1 MTLETMIKRFGARP
15 VRTHQAGAAPGSKP
29 RRSLTNATGGTLVS
43 SCGVRGQTRT
53 ATDHR
58 KIKPKKKEQPLI
70 NIVQWNAEGV
80 SNKKDDL
87 QHFLHE
93 NNVNICCIEETHLQE
108 DKPFKIRGYQVF
120 RNDRKERKK
129 GGVMT
134 LVRNNINA
142 LETKRFMDEAEY
154 LEIKA
159 SIGNKSYNIVNFYCP
174 NDKKLSLDTMQIP
187 DSSFL
192 ILGDFNSQ
200 SQSWGYN
207 TIDKRGETIEDWQ
220 DENHLILINDPS
232 DTPTFYSRRWHT
244 TTTPDL
250 AFCTDD
256 IHQNIAEKYATS

>member
-1 MTLETMIKRFGARP
+1 MLKTEVLGDIAHSNRPQHHATTANMTLETMIKRFGARP
-15 VRTHQAGAAPGSKP
+15 VRTHQAGAVPGSKP
-29 RRSLTNATGGTLVS
+29 RRSPTNATEGTLVL
-43 SCGVRGQTRT
+43 SCGVRGQTRR

-58 KIKPKKKEQPLI
+58 KINPKKKEQPLI

-80 SNKKDDL
+80 SNKRDEQSL
-87 QHFLHE
+87 QHFLQE

-120 RNDRKERKK
+120 RSDRKERKK

-142 LETKRFMDEAEY
+142 IETKRFMDEAEY
-154 LEIKA
+154 IEIKA
-159 SIGNKSYNIVNFYCP
+159 TIGKKSYNIGNFYCP

-207 TIDKRGETIEDWQ
+207 TMDKRGETIEDWQ

-232 DTPTFYSRRWHT
+232 DTPTFYSRR
-244 TTTPDL
+244 
-250 AFCTDD
+250 
-256 IHQNIAEKYATS
+256 

>member
-1 MTLETMIKRFGARP
+1 MIKRFGARP

-80 SNKKDDL
+80 SNKKDEL

-93 NNVNICCIEETHLQE
+93 NNVNICCNEETHLKE

-120 RNDRKERKK
+120 RSDRKERKK

-142 LETKRFMDEAEY
+142 LETK
-154 LEIKA
+154 
-159 SIGNKSYNIVNFYCP
+159 
-174 NDKKLSLDTMQIP
+174 SLWM
-187 DSSFL
+187 
-192 ILGDFNSQ
+192 
-200 SQSWGYN
+200 
-207 TIDKRGETIEDWQ
+207 K
-220 DENHLILINDPS
+220 
-232 DTPTFYSRRWHT
+232 
-244 TTTPDL
+244 
-250 AFCTDD
+250 
-256 IHQNIAEKYATS
+256 QNILKSKHLLGRSRITSLTFTAPTIRTFTRRHACKYQTAHSSY

>member
-1 MTLETMIKRFGARP
+1 MIKRFGARP

-43 SCGVRGQTRT
+43 SCGVRGQTRR
-53 ATDHR
+53 ATDHK

-80 SNKKDDL
+80 SNKKDEL

-120 RNDRKERKK
+120 RSDRKERKK

-142 LETKRFMDEAEY
+142 LETKKFIDEAEY

-159 SIGNKSYNIVNFYCP
+159 SIGKKSTFTAPTIRNF
-174 NDKKLSLDTMQIP
+174 
-187 DSSFL
+187 
-192 ILGDFNSQ
+192 
-200 SQSWGYN
+200 
-207 TIDKRGETIEDWQ
+207 
-220 DENHLILINDPS
+220 H
-232 DTPTFYSRRWHT
+232 
-244 TTTPDL
+244 
-250 AFCTDD
+250 
-256 IHQNIAEKYATS
+256 